1 MENHRRKSIRLKDYD
16 YSRNGAYFVTI
27 VTHHRVNYFG
37 EIIAGEMNLN
47 PPGDMINKWR
57 IELPIKF
64 PELYL
69 DEYVIM
75 PNHFHGILVNVGVD
89 LRVEPDQHV
98 DSNNQGGYG
107 GPPLPKII
115 QWFKTMTTNSYII
128 GVKTLSWSRFD
139 GSIWQ
144 RNYYDRIIRNDR
156 ELDAIRLYIQ
166 ANPQNWLKDKEF
178 SG

>member
-1 MENHRRKSIRLKDYD
+1 MNMLLCPTIFME
-16 YSRNGAYFVTI
+16 
-27 VTHHRVNYFG
+27 
-37 EIIAGEMNLN
+37 
-47 PPGDMINKWR
+47 
-57 IELPIKF
+57 
-64 PELYL
+64 
-69 DEYVIM
+69 
-75 PNHFHGILVNVGVD
+75 ILVNAGVD
-89 LRVEPDQHV
+89 QRVEPDQPV
-98 DSNNQGGYG
+98 DTNNQGGHV

-128 GVKTLSWSRFD
+128 GVKTMSWSRFD

-156 ELDAIRLYIQ
+156 ELNAIRLYIQ